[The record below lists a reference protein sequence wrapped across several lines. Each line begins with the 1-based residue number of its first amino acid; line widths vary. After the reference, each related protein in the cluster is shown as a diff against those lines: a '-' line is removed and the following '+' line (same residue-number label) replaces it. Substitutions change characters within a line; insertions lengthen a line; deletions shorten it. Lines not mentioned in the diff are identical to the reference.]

1 MSEDHPL
8 ESIPRG
14 DSARVG
20 RGPVFANRP
29 PLVDYIKSGEEWQ
42 TAPTDMFARLSAGDI
57 QARTGQPL
65 CDAAHA
71 HRKLANRRD
80 GIGLMMDT
88 WPDTLLRFARHS
100 IDLSVRAFDS
110 LAA

>member
-20 RGPVFANRP
+20 RGPVFACRP

-42 TAPTDMFARLSAGDI
+42 TAATDMFVRLSVREI
-57 QARTGQPL
+57 QAHIGQRL

-71 HRKLANRRD
+71 RPELASWR
-80 GIGLMMDT
+80 IGATGLV
-88 WPDTLLRFARHS
+88 S
-100 IDLSVRAFDS
+100 
-110 LAA
+110 

>member
-8 ESIPRG
+8 ESFPRD

-20 RGPVFANRP
+20 RVPVFAYRLS
-29 PLVDYIKSGEEWQ
+29 LVDYIKSGEEWQ
-42 TAPTDMFARLSAGDI
+42 TAATDMFARLSARDI
-57 QARTGQPL
+57 QSRTGQPL
-65 CDAAHA
+65 CDAAHP

-80 GIGLMMDT
+80 DIGLMMDT

-100 IDLSVRAFDS
+100 TDLSVRAFDS

>member
-20 RGPVFANRP
+20 RVPVFAYRP

-42 TAPTDMFARLSAGDI
+42 TGATDMFARLSARDI
-57 QARTGQPL
+57 QARIGQPL

-71 HRKLANRRD
+71 HRKLASWR
-80 GIGLMMDT
+80 IGATVLV
-88 WPDTLLRFARHS
+88 S
-100 IDLSVRAFDS
+100 
-110 LAA
+110 

>member
-71 HRKLANRRD
+71 HRKLASWRVGESAQRYWSHD
-80 GIGLMMDT
+80 GH
-88 WPDTLLRFARHS
+88 FA
-100 IDLSVRAFDS
+100 
-110 LAA
+110 